1 MASGRDLYFILCPHW
16 SLRNFLLLD
25 NISSWLWLPD
35 YCRWVIVVGLLFP
48 DDCRWVVVVGLLFP
62 DYCSL
67 MVVVGL
73 LFLDYLVLSFFQ
85 LAQ

>member
-25 NISSWLWLPD
+25 NISSWLWLLD
-35 YCRWVIVVGLLFP
+35 YCRW
-48 DDCRWVVVVGLLFP
+48 VVVGLLFP
-62 DYCSL
+62 DGCSL

>member
-35 YCRWVIVVGLLFP
+35 YCRWAIVIGLWFP
-48 DDCRWVVVVGLLFP
+48 DG
-62 DYCSL
+62 CSL